1 MRSSHTELAAGG
13 RTLQLSVMTT
23 TPPHVDELGTLFVG
37 RQPILDRTLNTI
49 GYELL
54 FRGGAA
60 VGSAEFVDGDVA
72 TARVR

>member
-1 MRSSHTELAAGG
+1 MGG
-13 RTLQLSVMTT
+13 K
-23 TPPHVDELGTLFVG
+23 PPSDDPVRRELGTLFVG

-72 TARVR
+72 THGADERDD